1 MTAGAR
7 RSQWLSQA
15 ARYLFLVTVMAGLCG
30 FGFLW
35 HVHNGPLQ
43 GYTDDVSATSSDQN
57 VNMLEQQLRK
67 LLASPSI
74 PATSPILSPAHAGGE
89 STSGVAA
96 NSGISVVSGMPHFAA
111 EGPLDDVGALPAPH
125 GVAVGDSAGTGLEAA
140 GADFDPSDEAGS
152 GGDNDCHDTHPN
164 ADSPDMLHVV
174 FASDENQVEGVQASV
189 ASVVSA
195 TASPDELTIHI
206 IVQARSLNTFKER
219 FGIRPECHATVS
231 VTGVLIKVH
240 SVEGQLIEKAVAKV
254 SSNLRKERGAID
266 TPENFARFY
275 MHLILERAVVI
286 YLDADTIVQADLAEL
301 RKQLLASGKT
311 IGFVAR
317 ENEVR
322 MDKFLRKPKGCS
334 AQLGASWKTLMS
346 LQAYNVG
353 VFAVNLQRWKDQHV
367 VERVEELV
375 TQHNRCGGKLW
386 VGGSQPPLLLAFLNL
401 KQGEEK
407 DYIVFPAE
415 WNYGD
420 LGWRK
425 TMSAAKLQ
433 TKKVLHWN
441 GNKKPWNTD
450 GLYREMWL
458 PHRQGFYSLLKPY
471 SASAD
476 GGSTQ
481 KPPDAGPTAPKPK
494 AKKSGPAVT
503 TTLSPEEQAA
513 REACPSVRLLDEWV
527 EAGASCVMGKSY
539 GCLDPPK
546 ADGMYAMAGCAGL
559 FSVSGKATVCG
570 VGRTKCEPGAVPKS
584 ADCGLMILTSYFT
597 TKKDWQRG
605 KYVKP
610 TFSKIQKLY
619 QTAVTNGL
627 SVSVLYDVLPQE
639 FLDAYAS
646 ERFRFVQVNLTQF
659 DKRYGVNDV
668 RYFFFERLVQ
678 QNRDWKYIFIVDAFD
693 VRSGMNPCTGM
704 QPGKIYV
711 GGEQDRLKKHPWMK
725 ARFQKMGGKYNQ
737 WYTTKVTD
745 KLKILN
751 CGLTGGQRDM
761 MLKLLS
767 RMVQVLQDPALAIR
781 QKNEDINLNMAAL
794 NYILYVEFDGKFQY
808 GPPVH
813 SAYKR
818 FENKR
823 KDVWW
828 VHK

>member
-1 MTAGAR
+1 
-7 RSQWLSQA
+7 
-15 ARYLFLVTVMAGLCG
+15 
-30 FGFLW
+30 
-35 HVHNGPLQ
+35 
-43 GYTDDVSATSSDQN
+43 
-57 VNMLEQQLRK
+57 
-67 LLASPSI
+67 
-74 PATSPILSPAHAGGE
+74 
-89 STSGVAA
+89 
-96 NSGISVVSGMPHFAA
+96 
-111 EGPLDDVGALPAPH
+111 
-125 GVAVGDSAGTGLEAA
+125 
-140 GADFDPSDEAGS
+140 
-152 GGDNDCHDTHPN
+152 
-164 ADSPDMLHVV
+164 
-174 FASDENQVEGVQASV
+174 
-189 ASVVSA
+189 
-195 TASPDELTIHI
+195 
-206 IVQARSLNTFKER
+206 
-219 FGIRPECHATVS
+219 
-231 VTGVLIKVH
+231 
-240 SVEGQLIEKAVAKV
+240 
-254 SSNLRKERGAID
+254 
-266 TPENFARFY
+266 
-275 MHLILERAVVI
+275 
-286 YLDADTIVQADLAEL
+286 
-301 RKQLLASGKT
+301 
-311 IGFVAR
+311 
-317 ENEVR
+317 
-322 MDKFLRKPKGCS
+322 
-334 AQLGASWKTLMS
+334 
-346 LQAYNVG
+346 
-353 VFAVNLQRWKDQHV
+353 
-367 VERVEELV
+367 
-375 TQHNRCGGKLW
+375 
-386 VGGSQPPLLLAFLNL
+386 
-401 KQGEEK
+401 
-407 DYIVFPAE
+407 
-415 WNYGD
+415 
-420 LGWRK
+420 
-425 TMSAAKLQ
+425 
-433 TKKVLHWN
+433 
-441 GNKKPWNTD
+441 
-450 GLYREMWL
+450 
-458 PHRQGFYSLLKPY
+458 
-471 SASAD
+471 
-476 GGSTQ
+476 
-481 KPPDAGPTAPKPK
+481 
-494 AKKSGPAVT
+494 
-503 TTLSPEEQAA
+503 
-513 REACPSVRLLDEWV
+513 VRLLDEWV
-527 EAGASCVMGKSY
+527 EGGASCVMGKSY

-570 VGRTKCEPGAVPKS
+570 VGCTKCEPGAVPKS

-639 FLDAYAS
+639 FLDTYS
-646 ERFRFVQVNLTQF
+646 TERFGFVQVNLTQF

-678 QNRDWKYIFIVDAFD
+678 QNREWKYIFIVDAFD
-693 VRSGMNPCTGM
+693 VRSGMNPCSGM

>member
-1 MTAGAR
+1 MCAVGGI
-7 RSQWLSQA
+7 
-15 ARYLFLVTVMAGLCG
+15 F
-30 FGFLW
+30 
-35 HVHNGPLQ
+35 
-43 GYTDDVSATSSDQN
+43 TSS
-57 VNMLEQQLRK
+57 
-67 LLASPSI
+67 
-74 PATSPILSPAHAGGE
+74 G
-89 STSGVAA
+89 
-96 NSGISVVSGMPHFAA
+96 GISVVSGMPHFAA
-111 EGPLDDVGALPAPH
+111 EGPLDGDLGGLQVSNVGESS
-125 GVAVGDSAGTGLEAA
+125 GSEA
-140 GADFDPSDEAGS
+140 GAEFSDPSDEGGS
-152 GGDNDCHDTHPN
+152 GG
-164 ADSPDMLHVV
+164 PDMLHVV

-189 ASVVSA
+189 ASVVSS

-219 FGIRPECHATVS
+219 FGIRLDCHATVS

-254 SSNLRKERGAID
+254 SASLRKERGAID

-407 DYIVFPAE
+407 DYMVFPAE

-425 TMSAAKLQ
+425 TMTAAKLQ

-441 GNKKPWNTD
+441 GNKKPWATD
-450 GLYREMWL
+450 GLYKEMWL
-458 PHRQGFYSLLKPY
+458 PHRQRFDSLLKPY
-471 SASAD
+471 SASPE

-481 KPPDAGPTAPKPK
+481 PPKKEATPKL
-494 AKKSGPAVT
+494 KKSTGPALT
-503 TTLSPEEQAA
+503 TTLSPEEKAA
-513 REACPSVRLLDEWV
+513 REACPSVRLLDEWIDGT
-527 EAGASCVMGKSY
+527 GASCVMGKSY
-539 GCLDPPK
+539 GCLEPPK
-546 ADGMYAMAGCAGL
+546 AEGMYAMAGCAGL

-584 ADCGLMILTSYFT
+584 TDCGLMILTSYFT

-627 SVSVLYDVLPQE
+627 TVSILYDVLPQE
-639 FLDAYAS
+639 FLDAYGS

-659 DKRYGVNDV
+659 DRRYGVNDV

-693 VRSGMNPCTGM
+693 VRSGMSPCSGM

-751 CGLTGGQRDM
+751 CGITGGQRDV

-794 NYILYVEFDGKFQY
+794 NYILYVEFEGKFHY

>member
-1 MTAGAR
+1 MQ
-7 RSQWLSQA
+7 S
-15 ARYLFLVTVMAGLCG
+15 
-30 FGFLW
+30 
-35 HVHNGPLQ
+35 
-43 GYTDDVSATSSDQN
+43 YTDERTSPADETQSN
-57 VNMLEQQLRK
+57 ILEQQLRK
-67 LLASPSI
+67 LLVSPGI
-74 PATSPILSPAHAGGE
+74 PAQSPFHVSKYDAPVAQAAGVPAGIVYFPADGPLDGDLGLEGPQGPGE
-89 STSGVAA
+89 DVAA
-96 NSGISVVSGMPHFAA
+96 NA
-111 EGPLDDVGALPAPH
+111 EASPEEFNDL
-125 GVAVGDSAGTGLEAA
+125 
-140 GADFDPSDEAGS
+140 ADEGS
-152 GGDNDCHDTHPN
+152 GAVDNDCHDTHPN

-195 TASPDELTIHI
+195 TASPEELTIHI
-206 IVQARSLNTFKER
+206 IVQGQSLSTFKAR
-219 FGIRPECHATVS
+219 FGIRPDCHATVS

-240 SVEGQLIEKAVAKV
+240 AVDGQLIEKAVAKV

-311 IGFVAR
+311 IGFVSR
-317 ENEVR
+317 ENEVK

-353 VFAVNLQRWKDQHV
+353 VFAVNLQRWKDQRV

-375 TQHNRCGGKLW
+375 RQHNRCGGKLW

-401 KQGEEK
+401 KQGEDK
-407 DYIVFPAE
+407 DYIVFPPE

-420 LGWRK
+420 LGWRT
-425 TMSAAKLQ
+425 TMSASKLKS
-433 TKKVLHWN
+433 KKVLHWN
-441 GNKKPWNTD
+441 GNKKPWNPD
-450 GLYREMWL
+450 GLYTELWQ
-458 PHRQGFYSLLKPY
+458 PHFQRFDSLLKPY
-471 SASAD
+471 AAGD
-476 GGSTQ
+476 VGSTQ
-481 KPPDAGPTAPKPK
+481 KPPESSKEKPK
-494 AKKSGPAVT
+494 TPKSRQLT
-503 TTLSPEEQAA
+503 TTISPEELAA
-513 REACPSVRLLDEWV
+513 REACPSVRLLDEWN
-527 EAGASCVMGKSY
+527 EGSGSCTMGKSY
-539 GCLDPPK
+539 GCAEPK
-546 ADGMYAMAGCAGL
+546 DAGMYATAGCAGL
-559 FSVSGKATVCG
+559 FSVFGKATVCG
-570 VGRTKCEPGAVPKS
+570 VGRSKCEAGATPKS
-584 ADCGLMILTSYFT
+584 TPCELMVMTSYFT

-610 TFSKIQKLY
+610 TFSKIKKLY
-619 QTAVTNGL
+619 QTAVSNGL
-627 SVSVLYDVLPQE
+627 TVSVLYDELPADFIE
-639 FLDAYAS
+639 VYAS
-646 ERFRFVQVNLTQF
+646 QRFRFVQVNLTQY
-659 DKRYGVNDV
+659 DRRYGVNDV

-678 QNRDWKYIFIVDAFD
+678 QNLDWKYVFIVDAFD
-693 VRSGMNPCTGM
+693 VRSGMSPCSNMKPGM
-704 QPGKIYV
+704 IYV

-725 ARFQKMGGKYNQ
+725 ARFQRMGGKYNQ
-737 WYTTKVTD
+737 WYTTKVSD
-745 KLKILN
+745 KQKILN
-751 CGLTGGQRDM
+751 CGLTGGHRDI

-781 QKNEDINLNMAAL
+781 QKEKTEDINLNMAAL

>member
-1 MTAGAR
+1 
-7 RSQWLSQA
+7 
-15 ARYLFLVTVMAGLCG
+15 
-30 FGFLW
+30 
-35 HVHNGPLQ
+35 
-43 GYTDDVSATSSDQN
+43 
-57 VNMLEQQLRK
+57 
-67 LLASPSI
+67 
-74 PATSPILSPAHAGGE
+74 
-89 STSGVAA
+89 
-96 NSGISVVSGMPHFAA
+96 MPRFAA
-111 EGPLDDVGALPAPH
+111 EGPFDGDVGSLASGTHVGEQSGSEISMDFSDLSDEGGA
-125 GVAVGDSAGTGLEAA
+125 GGDS
-140 GADFDPSDEAGS
+140 
-152 GGDNDCHDTHPN
+152 DCQDTHPN

-195 TASPDELTIHI
+195 TASPEELTIHI
-206 IVQARSLNTFKER
+206 IVQAQSLNTFKER
-219 FGIRPECHATVS
+219 FGIRPDCQATVS

-240 SVEGQLIEKAVAKV
+240 SVQGQLIEKAVAKV

-375 TQHNRCGGKLW
+375 TQHNRCGGNLW

-441 GNKKPWNTD
+441 GNKKPWDED
-450 GLYREMWL
+450 GLYKEMWL
-458 PHRQGFYSLLKPY
+458 PHRQRFDSLLKPY
-471 SASAD
+471 SAND

-481 KPPDAGPTAPKPK
+481 KPEAKVK
-494 AKKSGPAVT
+494 VKKKSGPAIT

-513 REACPSVRLLDEWV
+513 REACPSVRLLDDWSEG
-527 EAGASCVMGKSY
+527 AGASCKMGKSY
-539 GCLDPPK
+539 GCVDTQK
-546 ADGMYAMAGCAGL
+546 EGMYAMAGCAGL

-584 ADCGLMILTSYFT
+584 ADCGLMVLTSYFT

-610 TFSKIQKLY
+610 TFSKVQKLY

-627 SVSVLYDVLPQE
+627 TVSVLYDELPQD
-639 FLDAYAS
+639 FLDVYTS

-659 DKRYGVNDV
+659 DKKYGVNDV

-693 VRSGMNPCTGM
+693 VRSGMSPCPAL

-751 CGLTGGQRDM
+751 CGITGGQRDV